1 MCAAQEQNDND
12 QLLTRYLL
20 GELTADEQDRL
31 DDLSITDDEF
41 ALRLRSAENELVD
54 AYARGE
60 LSGEIVHCFRTVYLS
75 SPERRQKLR
84 FAQALSDL
92 KVFTPDVLVTAEQ
105 DISSLGLATASR
117 WGVFSTPRRSFQRG
131 FACAAAV
138 LLLAASYL
146 VLRNSNLQKQLT
158 AAEQQNTSLDNRMHE
173 LQMQLEEQRAAN
185 AKALDTQSQTVQQKS
200 TAKLLSSFAVLL
212 LPQTRGVTQPVTLA
226 IVSGAELLALRLS
239 LESNEFPQYSAAL
252 RNPATNLLL
261 WRSSPLEI
269 QTGAKGKSV
278 LLTLPAQI
286 LKEQNY
292 ALELYGIP
300 ANASPEFVSTY
311 SFHVVFR

>member
-1 MCAAQEQNDND
+1 MCAAQEQNDNG

-20 GELTADEQDRL
+20 GGLTADEQDRL
-31 DDLSITDDEF
+31 GDLSITDDEF

-60 LSGEIVHCFRTVYLS
+60 LSGEIVHRFRTVY
-75 SPERRQKLR
+75 
-84 FAQALSDL
+84 SD
-92 KVFTPDVLVTAEQ
+92 
-105 DISSLGLATASR
+105 
-117 WGVFSTPRRSFQRG
+117 
-131 FACAAAV
+131 
-138 LLLAASYL
+138 
-146 VLRNSNLQKQLT
+146 
-158 AAEQQNTSLDNRMHE
+158 
-173 LQMQLEEQRAAN
+173 
-185 AKALDTQSQTVQQKS
+185 
-200 TAKLLSSFAVLL
+200 
-212 LPQTRGVTQPVTLA
+212 
-226 IVSGAELLALRLS
+226 
-239 LESNEFPQYSAAL
+239 
-252 RNPATNLLL
+252 PATNLLL

-300 ANASPEFVSTY
+300 ANASPVFVSTY

>member
-31 DDLSITDDEF
+31 DDLNITDDEF

-60 LSGEIVHCFRTVYLS
+60 LSGEIVHRFRTVYLS

-84 FAQALSDL
+84 FA
-92 KVFTPDVLVTAEQ
+92 
-105 DISSLGLATASR
+105 
-117 WGVFSTPRRSFQRG
+117 QRG

-173 LQMQLEEQRAAN
+173 LQMQLEEQRVAN

-226 IVSGAELLALRLS
+226 IVSGAEVLALRLS

-252 RNPATNLLL
+252 RDPATNLLL